1 MTINLPRLSALYT
14 ILGIG
19 AITALTLSGCQQITE
34 VEFYPPSKEI
44 EAYCTK
50 ATKDTPGRG
59 PIKSIKGKSGSP
71 DFSDSKS
78 FSFSLLNL

>member
-1 MTINLPRLSALYT
+1 MYT
-14 ILGIG
+14 YLILGVLCVL
-19 AITALTLSGCQQITE
+19 LTGCQQITE

-44 EAYCTK
+44 ESYCTK

-78 FSFSLLNL
+78 FSFSILNF

>member
-1 MTINLPRLSALYT
+1 MTINRPRLSLFYALA
-14 ILGIG
+14 GVG
-19 AITALTLSGCQQITE
+19 VITVLSLSGCQQITE
-34 VEFYPPSKEI
+34 VEFYPPSKDI
-44 EAYCTK
+44 ESYCTK